1 MPNSHSNA
9 LRASSRV
16 LRLLIVLNILMGLG
30 ILALLIASFLAE
42 QWVMTGLGVGDTP
55 RLGLGAR
62 LIMVI
67 GILAAPLTHRVLTRL
82 EAIVETVRAGDPFV
96 AGNAGRLQQI
106 AWAVLGLELLHLCVG
121 FVMHIVSSP
130 GARLGFDWSFS
141 LAPWLAVLLLFVLAQ
156 VFDHGTRMRDE
167 LEGTV

>member
-1 MPNSHSNA
+1 LSSAHSNA

-16 LRLLIVLNILMGLG
+16 LRLLIVLNVLMGLA
-30 ILALLIASFLAE
+30 ILLLLLASLVAE
-42 QWVMTGLGVGDTP
+42 QWVMTGLGIGDAP

-67 GILAAPLTHRVLTRL
+67 GIFAAPLTHLVLIRL
-82 EAIVETVRAGDPFV
+82 EAIVATVRAGDPFV
-96 AGNAGRLQQI
+96 AGNVSRLQQI
-106 AWAVLGLELLHLCVG
+106 AWAVLGLELLHLGVG
-121 FVMHIVSSP
+121 VVREFVSSESV
-130 GARLGFDWSFS
+130 RLDLDWSFS

>member
-16 LRLLIVLNILMGLG
+16 LRLLMVLNLLMGLG
-30 ILALLIASFLAE
+30 ILVLLLASLVAE
-42 QWVMTGLGVGDTP
+42 AWVMTALGIGDSP

-67 GILAAPLTHRVLTRL
+67 GILATPLTHRVLTRL
-82 EAIVETVRAGDPFV
+82 EAIVATVRSGDPFV
-96 AGNAGRLQQI
+96 AGNASRLQQI
-106 AWAVLGLELLHLCVG
+106 AWSVLGLQVLHLGVG
-121 FVMHIVSSP
+121 LVREFVSSER
-130 GARLGFDWSFS
+130 ARLELDWSFS
-141 LAPWLAVLLLFVLAQ
+141 VAPWLAVLLLFVLAQ
-156 VFDHGTRMRDE
+156 VFDHGSRMRDD

>member
-1 MPNSHSNA
+1 MSQSRSNA

-16 LRLLIVLNILMGLG
+16 LRLLIALNLLIGAG
-30 ILALLIASFLAE
+30 ILALLIASLVHE
-42 QWVMTGLGVGDTP
+42 QWVMTGLGLDDSP

-67 GILAAPLTHRVLTRL
+67 GILGTPLTHLVLTRL
-82 EAIVETVRAGDPFV
+82 QSIVTTVREGDPFV
-96 AGNAGRLQQI
+96 AGNANRLQQI
-106 AWAVLGLELLHLCVG
+106 AWLVLGLELLHLCVG
-121 FVMHIVSSP
+121 VVMHIVSSP
-130 GARLGFDWSFS
+130 GARLEFDWSFS

-156 VFDHGTRMRDE
+156 VFDYGTRMREE

>member
-16 LRLLIVLNILMGLG
+16 LRLLVVLNLMMGAAILMLLVASLVAGHWVMIALG
-30 ILALLIASFLAE
+30 IA
-42 QWVMTGLGVGDTP
+42 DTP

-67 GILAAPLTHRVLTRL
+67 GILGVPLTHRVLTRL
-82 EAIVETVRAGDPFV
+82 QAIVATVREGDPFV
-96 AGNAGRLQQI
+96 AGNAARLQQI
-106 AWAVLGLELLHLCVG
+106 AWAVLGLELLHLSVG
-121 FVMHIVSSP
+121 IVRDFVSSP
-130 GARLGFDWSFS
+130 SARLDIDWSFS
-141 LAPWLAVLLLFVLAQ
+141 LAPWLAILMLFVLAR
-156 VFDHGTRMRDE
+156 VFDEGTRMRDE